1 MEEPSSPQTHR
12 PPVSGMH
19 VLVGVNQRKRARRH
33 VMVWSEQR
41 ASELRKGSGE
51 DGCSQDVQK
60 LQGVQEP
67 GLQLVSQSH
76 PKPLEAT

>member
-1 MEEPSSPQTHR
+1 MEKPSSPQTHR
-12 PPVSGMH
+12 PPVSGVH

-33 VMVWSEQR
+33 VIVWSEQR
-41 ASELRKGSGE
+41 ASELRKGSAE

-60 LQGVQEP
+60 PQGLQEP
-67 GLQLVSQSH
+67 GLELVPRSH